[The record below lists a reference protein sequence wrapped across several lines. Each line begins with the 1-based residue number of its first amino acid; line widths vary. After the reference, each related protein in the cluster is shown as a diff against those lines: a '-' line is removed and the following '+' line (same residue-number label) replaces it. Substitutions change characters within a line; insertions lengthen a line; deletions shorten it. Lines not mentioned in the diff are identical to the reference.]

1 MQTRLRP
8 QSAPSWSIAVADN
21 VHALI
26 MPKYGM
32 VMTEGRVSS
41 WRREV
46 GDTVDRG
53 DELLDIETEKVA
65 NVYESPV
72 AGILRRKL
80 ALDGESVPIGG
91 LFGVIASSDA
101 GDSEVDAFVK
111 QFEAEFA
118 RTGAALKVPSPEVT
132 DIEQGY
138 IRALQSGEGSETP
151 LVLIHGFSGDLTSW
165 ILNQGA
171 LGDGRTVYAV
181 DLPGHGGS
189 VKDPALA
196 AVPEMAAALGNF
208 LKTKG
213 LSQVHLVG
221 HSLGGA
227 VAAQLALHN
236 PETIAS
242 LTLIA
247 PAGLGKEINGSFI
260 KGMIEA
266 PRRKEMQLVLETL
279 FYDPA
284 LVSRDMAMNVLKS
297 KRIDGAVEC
306 LRAVAAR
313 CFPGDAQAFSMRDE
327 LTSLRLPVQVIWG
340 EADRIIPAAH
350 ATNLPGTIKVHRL
363 EKAGHMAHMEKAADV
378 NRLILGFIAAN

>member
-1 MQTRLRP
+1 MQTRLRL

-21 VHALI
+21 VHALV

-46 GDTVDRG
+46 GDPVDRG
-53 DELLDIETEKVA
+53 EELLDIETEKVA

-91 LFGVIASSDA
+91 LFGVIASEDA
-101 GDSEVDAFVK
+101 DDSQVDAFVK
-111 QFEAEFA
+111 RFEAEFA
-118 RTGAALKVPSPEVT
+118 QSGAAVKVVSPEVT
-132 DIEQGY
+132 DIDQGY
-138 IRALQSGEGSETP
+138 IRALQTGEGSGTP

-171 LGDGRTVYAV
+171 LGDTRVVYAV

-196 AVPEMAAALGNF
+196 GVPEMAAALGKF
-208 LKTKG
+208 LAAKG
-213 LSQVHLVG
+213 LSRVHLVG

-227 VAAQLALHN
+227 VAAQLALRN
-236 PETIAS
+236 PDSVAS

-247 PAGLGKEINGSFI
+247 PAGLGNEINGAFI

-266 PRRKEMQLVLETL
+266 PRRKEMQAVLETL
-279 FYDPA
+279 FFDPA

-313 CFPGDAQAFSMRDE
+313 CFPGDVQAFRVREE
-327 LTSLRLPVQVIWG
+327 LSSLRPPVQVIWG
-340 EADRIIPAAH
+340 EADRIIPAAQ
-350 ATNLPGTIKVHRL
+350 ATNLPGTIQVHRL
-363 EKAGHMAHMEKAADV
+363 EKAGHMVHMEKAADV
-378 NRLILGFIAAN
+378 NQLILGFIAAT